1 VARHNTCPL
10 HAPTA
15 LPSME
20 CGDSRTLEADTD
32 FKSAAV
38 TGTVQAAASSMRTNE
53 GTWKLV
59 TDAAGIGKALGVKLE
74 AAGYTRLY
82 NLLGQYLSL
91 NLDKEDFLSWLE
103 EVGGS
108 SMSRQNRVRCWA
120 GIAKYVADN
129 M

>member
-1 VARHNTCPL
+1 MVFVDGRKL
-10 HAPTA
+10 
-15 LPSME
+15 
-20 CGDSRTLEADTD
+20 ADDAD
-32 FKSAAV
+32 FKSAAA

-53 GTWKLV
+53 GKWKPI
-59 TDAAGIGKALGVKLE
+59 TDAAGIGKALAVKFE

-91 NLDKEDFLSWLE
+91 NMDKEDFLSWLE